1 MNYLKFTEFHNR
13 SKEYFDQIEKG
24 QSYIIT
30 RRGKPIAR
38 ILPIN
43 DTQKVVSGKEQKV
56 PGWKRKIKRIEI
68 KGESLSD
75 TVIRLRREARW

>member
-13 SKEYFDQIEKG
+13 SKEYFDQIENG
-24 QSYIIT
+24 QSFIIT

-38 ILPIN
+38 ILPLN

-56 PGWKRKIKRIEI
+56 PRWKRKFKKFVNR
-68 KGESLSD
+68 GEPFHE
-75 TVIRLRREARW
+75 TVVRLRNEE

>member
-1 MNYLKFTEFHNR
+1 MNYLQFTEFHNR

-38 ILPIN
+38 ILPLN
-43 DTQKVVSGKEQKV
+43 DTQKLVSEKVQKV
-56 PGWKRKIKRIEI
+56 PGWKRKFKKVVNR
-68 KGESLSD
+68 GEPSHI
-75 TVIRLRREARW
+75 TVVKTRNEERW

>member
-1 MNYLKFTEFHNR
+1 MNYLKFTEFHNK

-38 ILPIN
+38 ILPLN
-43 DTQKVVSGKEQKV
+43 DTQKVVSVKEQNV
-56 PGWKRKIKRIEI
+56 PGWKKKFKKVVI
-68 KGESLSD
+68 KGEPSHI
-75 TVIRLRREARW
+75 TIVKMRNEERW